1 MESKKITIK
10 PVISEKTYQ
19 MANADNKYV
28 FSVDRGINKIEVKKA
43 VETKYKVKVMDV
55 NSLVKPGKKKRD
67 FKTYKIRREQ
77 DKVKVVATLKKG
89 DKIDEFLKG

>member
-1 MESKKITIK
+1 
-10 PVISEKTYQ
+10 

-43 VETKYKVKVMDV
+43 VETKYKVKVTDV
-55 NSLVKPGKKKRD
+55 NSLVRPGKKKRD

-77 DKVKVVATLKKG
+77 DKVKMVVTLKKG